1 MVEWDG
7 MPGHRP
13 RNERPSAGGDPSPW
27 RPGWGSVNS
36 SGGLVVRGPVPAPLN
51 GDLLLQKGM

>member
-7 MPGHRP
+7 APRHRP
-13 RNERPSAGGDPSPW
+13 LNERPSAVADPSPS
-27 RPGWGSVNS
+27 RSGWGSVNS
-36 SGGLVVRGPVPAPLN
+36 SGGLVVRGPAPTPLN